1 MSATKSELLH
11 VTVDIWHPSCWT
23 LETTREVDAGLYA
36 HTTIPLKHNSSG
48 LYTFYGH
55 SQEALNALIGSVRE
69 SALTESV
76 TVLSRPPINP
86 ESLQGSTTQPVLVE
100 FESSLSIKQAFTSR
114 GFIHYGPTRHEQGRE
129 QRSLIV
135 RTDRRTLQQ
144 QLAEIEDE
152 YSADITLLKLAT
164 ASSAYNTPPSNN
176 DQTTIKG
183 GGHLTVR
190 QREAFLLAR
199 SWGYYE
205 YPRETTAR
213 ELAAEL
219 GISKTT
225 LLEHLRK
232 AEAKLLTGSIR
243 SEST

>member
-1 MSATKSELLH
+1 MSTTKSELLH
-11 VTVDIWHPSCWT
+11 LIVELWHPSCWT
-23 LETTREVDAGLYA
+23 LETTREVDAGLYS
-36 HTTIPLKHNSSG
+36 HTTIPVKHNNNG

-55 SQEALNALIGSVRE
+55 SQEVLDALLETVQESV
-69 SALTESV
+69 LTESV
-76 TVLSRPPINP
+76 AVLSRPMTNSK
-86 ESLQGSTTQPVLVE
+86 SLQGSTTQPVLVE
-100 FESSLSIKQAFTSR
+100 FDSSPSIKQAFTSR

-135 RTDRRTLQQ
+135 RTNRRTLQQ

-152 YSADITLLKLAT
+152 YGADITVLKLTT
-164 ASSAYNTPPSNN
+164 ASSAHSTPPSNDN
-176 DQTTIKG
+176 QTIIEAG
-183 GGHLTVR
+183 SHLTAR
-190 QREAFLLAR
+190 QREVFLLAR
-199 SWGYYE
+199 SRGYYE

-232 AEAKLLTGSIR
+232 AEAKLLIGIDSF
-243 SEST
+243 

>member
-1 MSATKSELLH
+1 MSQSISGIHLAGPSKQH
-11 VTVDIWHPSCWT
+11 VKWT
-23 LETTREVDAGLYA
+23 LDSTPIQRY
-36 HTTIPLKHNSSG
+36 HRNTIAVVC
-48 LYTFYGH
+48 TH
-55 SQEALNALIGSVRE
+55 STDTQEALNALIGSVRK

-152 YSADITLLKLAT
+152 YSADITLLKLAA

-232 AEAKLLTGSIR
+232 AEAKLLTGIDSF
-243 SEST
+243 

>member
-1 MSATKSELLH
+1 MSVPKSELLH
-11 VTVDIWHPSCWT
+11 LTVEIWHPSCWT
-23 LETTREVDAGLYA
+23 LETTREVDAGLYS
-36 HTTIPLKHNSSG
+36 HTTIPAKHNSNG

-55 SQEALNALIGSVRE
+55 SQEALDTLTGTVQE
-69 SALTESV
+69 STLTESV
-76 TVLSRPPINP
+76 TVLSRPVINSELLP
-86 ESLQGSTTQPVLVE
+86 ESTAQSVLVE
-100 FESSLSIKQAFTSR
+100 FDSSLSIKQAFTSR
-114 GFIHYGPTRHEQGRE
+114 GFIHSGPTKHEQGRE

-135 RTDRRTLQQ
+135 QTDRRTLQQ
-144 QLAEIEDE
+144 QLSEIEDE
-152 YSADITLLKLAT
+152 YDANITILKLTT
-164 ASSAYNTPPSNN
+164 ASGTSITPPSN
-176 DQTTIKG
+176 DGQTAIEIS
-183 GGHLTVR
+183 GHLTTR

-232 AEAKLLTGSIR
+232 AEAKLLTGIDSF
-243 SEST
+243 